1 MAYAEEMKKFDPKLD
16 EDLYKFI
23 EDYCYQN
30 REVQLKD
37 INPLAIELDERRFSD
52 KTKKLPEAIK
62 RKRLQ
67 ILLDF
72 NKFATQLVPFIDYNT
87 KLSLEASARLNAY
100 FMKAK
105 EFIMYQVKYR
115 YQTAYVN
122 NLEVSAEKKDI
133 PINRLRALRF
143 FDSGKV
149 DHTGEYTVFGQCF
162 KALSSKKYYPMM
174 VNNSTDRAWN
184 SKFIGEGSI
193 DVGGPYRETFFE
205 MCRELQSPCLPLL
218 IKTSNHKNDFGEHR
232 DKWIP
237 SPAATSPTHI

>member
-1 MAYAEEMKKFDPKLD
+1 MKKFDPKLD
-16 EDLYKFI
+16 DDLYKFV
-23 EDYCYQN
+23 EDFCYQN

-52 KTKKLPEAIK
+52 KTKKMPEAIK

-72 NKFATQLVPFIDYNT
+72 NKFASQLVPFIDYNT

-122 NLEVSAEKKDI
+122 SLEVSTDKRDI
-133 PINRLRALRF
+133 PINRLRSLRF
-143 FDSGKV
+143 FDSGKC

-162 KALSSKKYYPMM
+162 KSLSAKKYFPMM

-205 MCRELQSPCLPLL
+205 MCRELQSHALPLL
-218 IKTSNHKNDFGEHR
+218 LKTSNHKNDFGEHR

-237 SPAATSPTHI
+237 NPSSTSPTHI